1 MRARSLAA
9 CARLCQGN
17 QLGRAQRTQSA
28 LKTLLRDS
36 QPPTVAL
43 SVHATLT
50 GRDGRKGRAAP
61 TCHAR
66 QPSCQQAPGVFGS
79 AGPAGPSLASLN
91 TEVACRR
98 CVSAAGTPRPRPRLK
113 RNGPGLLPGRGA
125 AQLSRVYKAGEQQV
139 ESGARNAKIPPRLS
153 DVRLSPSHVGLA
165 SDARPRARPH
175 GACWESSPGNPSVP
189 PYQMR
194 TARRTSR
201 ERG

>member
-36 QPPTVAL
+36 QPPTAAL

-50 GRDGRKGRAAP
+50 GRDGRKGQAAP

-91 TEVACRR
+91 TEVACGRR
-98 CVSAAGTPRPRPRLK
+98 VSAAGTPRPRPRLK
-113 RNGPGLLPGRGA
+113 RNGPGYYPDVGPRNCRGFPRPGSSRWNPGRVTLRSLRVSVTFGCHPPTRG
-125 AQLSRVYKAGEQQV
+125 SRQTPGPGPGPTAPAG
-139 ESGARNAKIPPRLS
+139 SPRQATPVSLPT
-153 DVRLSPSHVGLA
+153 R
-165 SDARPRARPH
+165 
-175 GACWESSPGNPSVP
+175 
-189 PYQMR
+189 
-194 TARRTSR
+194 
-201 ERG
+201 